1 MKPRPTY
8 ITVASSHNAVG
19 WVPSGSLRSPTLG
32 RGDTLAVCAG
42 ASSGLPVL
50 RISIE
55 QALTKHLGAD

>member
-32 RGDTLAVCAG
+32 RGDTLAVWAQEPLVG
-42 ASSGLPVL
+42 FQFFGS
-50 RISIE
+50 
-55 QALTKHLGAD
+55 ALNKL